1 MFGLGWVVCVSL
13 TAALVQRGK
22 TWHGE
27 FLGALDQCL
36 ADVAQLDERAFRA
49 KYAAYDLWTRF
60 PSRKELQ
67 AIRPAAAGDG
77 RAAPALTW
85 EEQCSLFRQ
94 RVTHAR
100 TRVGSTFGRFVHA
113 QAILY
118 DGFTILVAG
127 TRAPELVGRTQ
138 AELEAELGAAWEA
151 GGQRPLDLAQHLQCQ
166 TTADGKY
173 RQKLHG
179 QISAAALARFFGPE
193 GFEVLVDSGAH
204 VLDMGQRNILA
215 GGVLVWDASS
225 QGGA

>member
-13 TAALVQRGK
+13 TAAALVQRGK

-27 FLGALDQCL
+27 FLGALEQCL
-36 ADVAQLDERAFRA
+36 ADVDQLDERAFRD
-49 KYAAYDLWTRF
+49 KYAASELLTSS

-67 AIRPAAAGDG
+67 LLRPAAGDG
-77 RAAPALTW
+77 RAALTW
-85 EEQCSLFRQ
+85 EEQRSLFRQ
-94 RVTHAR
+94 RVTHAC

-127 TRAPELVGRTQ
+127 TRAPEAVGRTQ
-138 AELEAELGAAWEA
+138 AELEAELDAAWEA
-151 GGQRPLDLAQHLQCQ
+151 GDQQPLNLAQHLQCQ
-166 TTADGKY
+166 TSADGKY
-173 RQKLHG
+173 HQKLHG
-179 QISAAALARFFGPE
+179 QISATVFARFFGPE
-193 GFEVLVDSGAH
+193 GFEVLVNSGAH

-215 GGVLVWDASS
+215 GGVLVQDSSS